1 MGRGEDMNKAN
12 NDGVE
17 TKVLMQHSR
26 GLGGPMGATAGPQ
39 W

>member
-1 MGRGEDMNKAN
+1 MNKAN